1 MQLRF
6 SKYFTFRESNS
17 SNSRH
22 CMIPMLSALSAFYI
36 VYVTGT
42 AVTPRTPINA
52 PAFRAVSYHSR
63 TLPNSTFSTSHI
75 WKDYKHFFRA
85 L

>member
-22 CMIPMLSALSAFYI
+22 CMIPMLSALSAFYT

-42 AVTPRTPINA
+42 AVTPKDPHQCTCIQ
-52 PAFRAVSYHSR
+52 SSE
-63 TLPNSTFSTSHI
+63 LPLENITKLYVFNFPHME
-75 WKDYKHFFRA
+75 R

>member
-22 CMIPMLSALSAFYI
+22 CMIPMLSALSAFYT

-42 AVTPRTPINA
+42 AVTPKDPHQCTCIQSSEPWLPSFPII
-52 PAFRAVSYHSR
+52 R
-63 TLPNSTFSTSHI
+63 SHTHVCVL
-75 WKDYKHFFRA
+75 K
-85 L
+85 